1 MSPAVWRVRDRST
14 FVDLRRRG
22 RRVRRGPVSVTF
34 VADGPNGPPRVAYAV
49 GRRVGSAVRRNRLR
63 RRLRAVVADLAPE
76 MRPGAYLVGAAPAA
90 ADLPFGELKAVVSQA
105 LTTVSEDG

>member
-1 MSPAVWRVRDRST
+1 VE
-14 FVDLRRRG
+14 LRRAG

-34 VADGPNGPPRVAYAV
+34 VAGGSDEPPRVAYAV

-90 ADLPFGELKAVVSQA
+90 ADLPYGELKAVVSQA
-105 LTTVSEDG
+105 LRAVSGE

>member
-1 MSPAVWRVRDRST
+1 MARTVWRVRDRAT
-14 FVDLRRRG
+14 FVELRRRG

-34 VADGPNGPPRVAYAV
+34 VANGSSEPPKVAYAV
-49 GRRVGSAVRRNRLR
+49 GSRVGNAVGRNRLR

-76 MRPGAYLVGAAPAA
+76 MRPGAYLVGVAPAA

-105 LTTVSEDG
+105 LRAVNEE

>member
-1 MSPAVWRVRDRST
+1 MRDRST
-14 FVDLRRRG
+14 FVELRRAG

-34 VADGPNGPPRVAYAV
+34 VAGGSDEPPRVAYAV

-90 ADLPFGELKAVVSQA
+90 ADLPYGELKAVVSQA
-105 LTTVSEDG
+105 LRAVSGE